1 MFNIVKLIQAALM
14 CSIFTM
20 AAGQGIMEEKA
31 HRALQEKSDKI
42 RAKNA
47 DEGLY
52 QTYVSNKDAN
62 IQFEKGFFPYDP
74 GEAYTGH
81 YWQGKIFCFVLM
93 FLAEIGDKTF
103 IIVMVSYLELGACIT
118 FFTGYITL
126 CAMHILASTL
136 GWGIS
141 FVVPAFWTKLV
152 ATILFIVIAIAM
164 FAMAI
169 KDKHPDTVDTALGKK
184 GHAVTVVVKP
194 VKENVVDDTQ
204 KEGGDTDKSDS
215 EHEEGSDKD
224 SDEES
229 HHEKSKKSSS
239 DDESAH
245 EEKDD
250 SDESDSDEEDS
261 AEESSGSEEF
271 ETTAKHLPVA
281 TVREPTT
288 IVIAPGVARKYNQA

>member
-1 MFNIVKLIQAALM
+1 
-14 CSIFTM
+14 
-20 AAGQGIMEEKA
+20 
-31 HRALQEKSDKI
+31 
-42 RAKNA
+42 
-47 DEGLY
+47 
-52 QTYVSNKDAN
+52 
-62 IQFEKGFFPYDP
+62 
-74 GEAYTGH
+74 
-81 YWQGKIFCFVLM
+81 M

-204 KEGGDTDKSDS
+204 KEGGDTDKSDADSDEHDS
-215 EHEEGSDKD
+215 EDKD

>member
-31 HRALQEKSDKI
+31 HRALQEKADKV

-184 GHAVTVVVKP
+184 GHAVTVVVK
-194 VKENVVDDTQ
+194 ENVVDDTQ
-204 KEGGDTDKSDS
+204 KEGGDTSKSDDS
-215 EHEEGSDKD
+215 DEEDSDDKD

-229 HHEKSKKSSS
+229 HDEKSKKSE
-239 DDESAH
+239 DTESAH
-245 EEKDD
+245 EEKHV
-250 SDESDSDEEDS
+250 SDESDSDEESS
-261 AEESSGSEEF
+261 AEESSGTEEF
-271 ETTAKHLPVA
+271 ETKAKHLPVA
-281 TVREPTT
+281 MVRKPTT
-288 IVIAPGVARKYNQA
+288 IVIAPEISRKYNQA